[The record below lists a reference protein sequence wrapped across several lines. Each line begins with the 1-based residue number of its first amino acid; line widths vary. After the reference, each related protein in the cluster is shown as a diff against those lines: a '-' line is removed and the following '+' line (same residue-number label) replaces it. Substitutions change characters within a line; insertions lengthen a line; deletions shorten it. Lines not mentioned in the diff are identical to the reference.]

1 MLLLLLK
8 LVLSSGPL
16 SLLSKVVLFSRPA
29 LAVQA
34 SLIEQGLL
42 LLFFC
47 CFFVVLD
54 TQASPVEY
62 ALVVVQ
68 AIFLEQAL
76 VVPSVVL
83 GGVVDVAVTLTR
95 ASLVK
100 RVFVAVVV
108 VVVTHSS
115 LREQVLVIV

>member
-16 SLLSKVVLFSRPA
+16 SLLNKVVLFSRPA

-34 SLIEQGLL
+34 SFIEQGLL
-42 LLFFC
+42 LLFF

-62 ALVVVQ
+62 AVVVVQ

>member
-83 GGVVDVAVTLTR
+83 GGVVDIAVTLTR

-108 VVVTHSS
+108 VVTHSS